1 MPWPV
6 YLALKQLFPSGR
18 RVPFFT
24 LISVLGVGLGVALM
38 LVTMSIMGGF
48 GHQIKR
54 MIIDTQG
61 EVQVKARV
69 LLDQPTAARVEQVL
83 AASPAVAAYAP
94 YASGMIMIEHQG
106 RPGFPAI
113 QGFNYEQMKK
123 VVPLERYLTAGSL
136 DHLDD
141 DSVILSSLLASS
153 LGVRVGDVVSIYSP
167 LALERA
173 RQNELLLPRD
183 VLVAGIF
190 HVGHQQLDS
199 STVLCSLRLMQDLY
213 GLEQR
218 VHGYNVRLKPGADEY
233 EAAALLNGRLPE
245 DTRALTWFE
254 ANADFQAVLAFER
267 NMIFFLLTFIV
278 VVAAFSITSSLLVT
292 VVRKTREIGL
302 LGAMGG
308 RARHIAVSFCVQGL
322 FIGLVGTALGLAG
335 GFALLYF
342 RDNIVGFIA
351 RMTMGP
357 DAFAKF
363 YQFSSLPANTLPSD
377 VAIII
382 IFSILA
388 STIAGLIP
396 AWRAAKL
403 KPVEAL
409 RSE

>member
-6 YLALKQLFPSGR
+6 YLAFKQLFPSGR

-24 LISVLGVGLGVALM
+24 LISVAGVGLGVALM
-38 LVTMSIMGGF
+38 LVTMSVMGGF
-48 GHQIKR
+48 GHQIKK

-61 EVQVKARV
+61 EIQVKARV
-69 LLDQPTAARVEQVL
+69 LLDPRAAAAVEQAL
-83 AASPAVAAYAP
+83 TASPDVAAFAP
-94 YASGMIMIEHQG
+94 FASGMVMIESQG

-113 QGFNYEQMKK
+113 QGFNYEKMKK
-123 VVPLERYLTAGSL
+123 VVPLDHYLTAGSL
-136 DHLDD
+136 DNLDD
-141 DSVILSSLLASS
+141 DSVILSSILART
-153 LGVRVGDVVSIYSP
+153 LGVNVGDVVSLYSP
-167 LALERA
+167 LAIERA

-218 VHGYNVRLKPGADEY
+218 VHGYSVRLKPGADEY
-233 EAAALLNGRLPE
+233 AAAAALNGKLPA

-254 ANADFQAVLAFER
+254 SNADFQAVLAFER

-278 VVAAFSITSSLLVT
+278 VVAAFSITSSLLVS

-308 RARHIAVSFCVQGL
+308 RAREVALCFCVQGL
-322 FIGLVGTALGLAG
+322 FIGLTGTAFGLAG
-335 GFALLYF
+335 GFALLRF
-342 RDNIVGFIA
+342 RDHIVQFIA
-351 RMTMGP
+351 SLTMGP

-363 YQFSSLPANTLPSD
+363 YQFSELPAHTVPAD
-377 VAIII
+377 VVIII
-382 IFSILA
+382 VFSVLA
-388 STIAGLIP
+388 STVAGLIP
-396 AWRAAKL
+396 AWRAARL

>member
-6 YLALKQLFPSGR
+6 YLAFKQLFPSGR

-24 LISVLGVGLGVALM
+24 LISVAGVALGVALM
-38 LVTMSIMGGF
+38 FVTMSIMGGF
-48 GHQIKR
+48 GHQIKK
-54 MIIDTQG
+54 MIINTQG
-61 EVQVKARV
+61 EVQVKARA
-69 LLDQPTAARVEQVL
+69 LLDKPAAAEVEKVL
-83 AASPAVAAYAP
+83 ASSPAVQAFAP
-94 YASGMIMIEHQG
+94 YASGMVMLEYQS
-106 RPGFPAI
+106 RPAFPAI
-113 QGFNYEQMKK
+113 QGFNYDEMKK
-123 VVPLERYLTAGSL
+123 VVPLDHYLTSGSL
-136 DHLDD
+136 EDLDD
-141 DSVILSSLLASS
+141 DSIILSSLLASS
-153 LGVRVGDVVSIYSP
+153 LGVRVGDMVSLYSP

-183 VLVAGIF
+183 VRVAGIF

-218 VHGYNVRLKPGADEY
+218 VHGYNVRLKPGTDEY
-233 EAAALLNGRLPE
+233 AAAAEINPRLPE
-245 DTRALTWFE
+245 GNRALTWFE
-254 ANADFQAVLAFER
+254 ANADFQAVLSFER

-278 VVAAFSITSSLLVT
+278 IVAAFSITSSLLVT

-308 RARHIAVSFCVQGL
+308 KAGSVAACFCVQGL
-322 FIGLVGTALGLAG
+322 FIGVAGTAFGLAG
-335 GFALLYF
+335 GWLLLRF
-342 RDNIVGFIA
+342 RDNIVEVIA
-351 RMTMGP
+351 RLTMGP

-363 YQFSSLPANTLPSD
+363 YQFSSLPANTVPSD
-377 VAIII
+377 VVMIIV
-382 IFSILA
+382 FSVVA

-396 AWRAAKL
+396 AWRAARL